1 MFENIHIINYRI
13 KYFHFRHSRLCSA
26 CTFLSGTIVEM
37 VNELN
42 KPQDNS
48 ALSELLAAS
57 NRQLQEMQEEHR
69 QLQEE
74 LSRLSVQRQQ
84 LRQATREHHSQVTST
99 TISSSGSVL
108 GSESSSSVAEA
119 VAEVQTPAAEEVDED
134 KEETASYLQEK
145 LAEIANLKAQFKR
158 VQNMTDSTKQIEQH
172 LSSLESQSSTATVMK
187 SRQTKI
193 MESVQ
198 SSSSSSTSTS
208 RSALSSSTN
217 ASETAT
223 SAASEASGTPDN
235 AELLNAMINM
245 VTDFTSDLR
254 GQEETIRAER
264 LRIKTLKEEIIQR
277 KQNK

>member
-1 MFENIHIINYRI
+1 
-13 KYFHFRHSRLCSA
+13 
-26 CTFLSGTIVEM
+26 M

-99 TISSSGSVL
+99 TISSSGSVQ
-108 GSESSSSVAEA
+108 GSESSSSVAEG

-198 SSSSSSTSTS
+198 SSSSSTSTS
-208 RSALSSSTN
+208 RSALSSSAT

-277 KQNK
+277 KQSK

>member
-1 MFENIHIINYRI
+1 
-13 KYFHFRHSRLCSA
+13 
-26 CTFLSGTIVEM
+26 M

-84 LRQATREHHSQVTST
+84 LRQATREHHSQVTSSST
-99 TISSSGSVL
+99 STVVSSSGSQIA
-108 GSESSSSVAEA
+108 SESLSATDEA
-119 VAEVQTPAAEEVDED
+119 AAVQQTDAASAVGEEED
-134 KEETASYLQEK
+134 NEETANYLQEK

-158 VQNMTDSTKQIEQH
+158 VQNITDSTKLIEQH
-172 LSSLESQSSTATVMK
+172 LSSVESQSSSTVMK
-187 SRQTKI
+187 SKQTKT
-193 MESVQ
+193 MESIQ
-198 SSSSSSTSTS
+198 SSSSTSSTSTS
-208 RSALSSSTN
+208 RSAQSLE
-217 ASETAT
+217 AAT
-223 SAASEASGTPDN
+223 SATSATSEARATPDN

-254 GQEETIRAER
+254 GQEESLRAER
-264 LRIKTLKEEIIQR
+264 LRIKSLKEEIIQR
-277 KQNK
+277 KQSKE